1 MKKWIDFKTWP
12 RYQHYQFFQS
22 YEMPRYNMTFPMDV
36 TNLYQAC
43 KKNNQRF
50 YFAFMHRI
58 INQLNLI
65 ENFRYRIQDGKV
77 FDEPIGFVSFTDLI
91 ENTDLF
97 KMVFVRVNPDPLVF
111 EREAVDASKRQG
123 SKLINLETEQ
133 VLNTIYVTSFP
144 WAQFTHFTHA
154 TKLGST
160 DSVPRISWSQ
170 FVNTNGKMILNL
182 SVEAH
187 HSLVDGIHL
196 GKLIKQLQADLNIL

>member
-1 MKKWIDFKTWP
+1 VKKWIDFKTWP

-22 YEMPRYNMTFPMDV
+22 YEIPRYNMTFPIDV

-43 KKNNQRF
+43 KTTNQRF
-50 YFAFMHRI
+50 YFALMHRI
-58 INQLNLI
+58 ITQLNSI
-65 ENFRYRIQDGKV
+65 ENFRYRIEGGKV

-97 KMVFVRVNPDPLVF
+97 KMVFVKVNPDPVAF
-111 EREAVDASKRQG
+111 EREAIKASKQQG
-123 SKLINLETEQ
+123 SRLINLETEQ
-133 VLNTIYVTSFP
+133 VFNTVYVTSFP

-154 TKLGST
+154 TKLGSA

-170 FVNTNGKMILNL
+170 FVNVSGRKVLNL

-187 HSLVDGIHL
+187 HGLVDGIHL
-196 GKLIKQLQADLNIL
+196 GKLINNLQADLNNL